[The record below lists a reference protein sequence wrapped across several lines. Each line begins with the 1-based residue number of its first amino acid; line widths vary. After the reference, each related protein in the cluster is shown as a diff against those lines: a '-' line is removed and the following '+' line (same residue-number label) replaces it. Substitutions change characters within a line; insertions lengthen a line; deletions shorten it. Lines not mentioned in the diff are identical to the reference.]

1 MARHEAAR
9 PGEDGELGGAAA
21 DGALAVSPEE
31 LQLLAE
37 IRAMEI
43 DMSLMD
49 LRGQLE
55 AQEAFLE
62 QWQKDLEK
70 EKGAPREARAS
81 LESAQ
86 RQVADL
92 RRHIGQLEEINVKY
106 SMRENLMDSRPPRPN
121 PAPPTE
127 EDTQAPAPRAC
138 DGATERAEMTA
149 PLARPLAKPPAA
161 PAPPKLPEQT
171 ARRAVAR
178 ASPSPGPEAS
188 PTAAAVPV
196 RRSSSKGAVARTV
209 SGQRAPSPGA
219 GIGYPRRGDAQLPP
233 AVARS
238 PARRGSGPP
247 SR

>member
-92 RRHIGQLEEINVKY
+92 RRHIGQLE
-106 SMRENLMDSRPPRPN
+106 DSRPPRPN

-149 PLARPLAKPPAA
+149 PLARPWRVPPRPEPRPLRPAA
-161 PAPPKLPEQT
+161 AQWGDAALLGT
-171 ARRAVAR
+171 ALAL
-178 ASPSPGPEAS
+178 
-188 PTAAAVPV
+188 
-196 RRSSSKGAVARTV
+196 
-209 SGQRAPSPGA
+209 
-219 GIGYPRRGDAQLPP
+219 PRRGLVPISPP
-233 AVARS
+233 RFRS
-238 PARRGSGPP
+238 RRRFRCDVGF
-247 SR
+247 RR

>member
-92 RRHIGQLEEINVKY
+92 RRHIGQLE
-106 SMRENLMDSRPPRPN
+106 DSRPPRPN

-149 PLARPLAKPPAA
+149 PLARPWRVPPRPLAKPPAA

>member
-92 RRHIGQLEEINVKY
+92 RRHIGQLE
-106 SMRENLMDSRPPRPN
+106 DSRPPRPN